1 MTTIDG
7 HVPPGASEITTGQA
21 NRVWRIDDSAVPYVL
36 KHYGD
41 PARAANE
48 AAALQLLAAHRIPAP
63 RLLAI
68 DTGPRPGWTA
78 QSTVHPEP
86 VPTEHLLDEL
96 AEPLAAIHQITGPHA
111 GRLAGAPYSPSWSH
125 YLHQRLT
132 AYATAAPHL
141 AAEAMTLH
149 DQLDATNL
157 DIQPRLLHH
166 DLQPGHLV
174 SQPDGTRLLL
184 DWELAAF
191 GDPLSDLAR
200 LAVRLHLED
209 PTPVVALTDQV
220 TPSTQRRL
228 TLYWHIHL
236 LADTALTTSPPTG
249 RAK

>member
-7 HVPPGASEITTGQA
+7 HVPSDASEITTGQA
-21 NRVWRIDDSAVPYVL
+21 NRVWRIDNAVVPYVL
-36 KHYGD
+36 KRYGD

-48 AAALQLLAAHRIPAP
+48 AATLRLLAAHRVPAP
-63 RLLAI
+63 RLLAV
-68 DTGPRPGWTA
+68 DSAPRPGWTA
-78 QSTVHPEP
+78 QSTVHPDP
-86 VPTEHLLDEL
+86 VPADRLLDEL
-96 AEPLAAIHQITGPHA
+96 AEPLAAIHQIPGPHI
-111 GRLAGAPYSPSWSH
+111 GRLAGAPSSPSWSH

-132 AYATAAPHL
+132 AYVAAAPYL
-141 AAEAMTLH
+141 AAEAMALH
-149 DQLDATNL
+149 DQLDTTDL

-174 SQPDGTRLLL
+174 VQADGTRLLL

-220 TPSTQRRL
+220 TPSIQRRL
-228 TLYWHIHL
+228 TLYWRIHL